1 MPYSAIVDLSVSGLL
16 SKLSA
21 WFMCYP
27 YIVIRKCNY
36 ITVQKRRAFTFPICH
51 TLYFLIDMFLY
62 IGVTYSIYIGTKGD
76 LAICMGID
84 LNRAQAV

>member
-1 MPYSAIVDLSVSGLL
+1 MIHKRLVHCVT
-16 SKLSA
+16 
-21 WFMCYP
+21 P

-36 ITVQKRRAFTFPICH
+36 ITGYKRITFKFPICH

-62 IGVTYSIYIGTKGD
+62 IGIFYSLYIGTKGD
-76 LAICMGID
+76 LAIFMGID